1 MHEIRKR
8 PNSNS
13 NVSIP
18 PECQRRYDLPHF
30 NRLFDVAHMDR
41 LPLSL
46 SSIVFLSPF
55 VSFHRCFDR
64 SCMPFVFAAA
74 PSSSVVSPLGGN
86 RRARTR
92 SADGFGSGAPLESER
107 DRRPSYDFGLGSSR
121 TRTGNHS
128 PLFYTAAPLNLKI
141 GGFHFQSRVAGLT
154 RAV

>member
-1 MHEIRKR
+1 MKFESAS
-8 PNSNS
+8 NSNS

-46 SSIVFLSPF
+46 SFIVFLSPF

-92 SADGFGSGAPLESER
+92 SADGIGFGVPR
-107 DRRPSYDFGLGSSR
+107 CPRSSR
-121 TRTGNHS
+121 GGTGGRAMILDWG
-128 PLFYTAAPLNLKI
+128 P
-141 GGFHFQSRVAGLT
+141 AGPEPAIIPRFFT
-154 RAV
+154 PPHRSI

>member
-1 MHEIRKR
+1 MKFESASY
-8 PNSNS
+8 SNS

-46 SSIVFLSPF
+46 SFIVFLSPF

-92 SADGFGSGAPLESER
+92 SADGFGFGVPRSPLESKR
-107 DRRPSYDFGLGSSR
+107 GPGYDFRLGSSR
-121 TRTGNHS
+121 TRTSNHS

-141 GGFHFQSRVAGLT
+141 GGFHFQSR
-154 RAV
+154 